1 MQFPA
6 RGAVAGAVAHGG
18 PPRGA
23 QMGSGAADSARMG
36 ADVPLLSPADGG
48 TQSAATN
55 PGHSSSFGP
64 SVLKCP

>member
-23 QMGSGAADSARMG
+23 QMLPKDEESMLCRVPGGAAGVHGVPIVSRAILGFSDSTKAML
-36 ADVPLLSPADGG
+36 A
-48 TQSAATN
+48 
-55 PGHSSSFGP
+55 
-64 SVLKCP
+64 KY